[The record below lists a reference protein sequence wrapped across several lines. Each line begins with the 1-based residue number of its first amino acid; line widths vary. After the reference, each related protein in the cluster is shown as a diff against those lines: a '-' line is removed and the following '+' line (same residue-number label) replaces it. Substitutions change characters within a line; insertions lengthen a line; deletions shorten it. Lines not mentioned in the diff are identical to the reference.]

1 MYGRIGRVFFF
12 LCNVLIKD
20 NDNLIT
26 YFEINMDNKNE
37 GKERCKYKGKREM
50 LYLMVRHIHMG
61 CERSEIAEKLTKHD
75 GFWFFFLQCPL
86 PPYLYEPQK
95 SIFVLFKS
103 YKILPFA
110 TPWTFVLATHL
121 RLKTVLQLLLHMS
134 WLFVHKIEDNFLE
147 ILSPR
152 FVEVLFNSFIIDIS
166 FRKQSKMALLKLS
179 VKLMDFKTIVIFPMG
194 IYYYV
199 IF

>member
-1 MYGRIGRVFFF
+1 MLIWTKKGNAFFDDTSYSHGLWKKWDCRKINKTRRF
-12 LCNVLIKD
+12 WGCFPCNVR
-20 NDNLIT
+20 
-26 YFEINMDNKNE
+26 Y
-37 GKERCKYKGKREM
+37 Y
-50 LYLMVRHIHMG
+50 HICMN
-61 CERSEIAEKLTKHD
+61 
-75 GFWFFFLQCPL
+75 
-86 PPYLYEPQK
+86 PQK

-103 YKILPFA
+103 FKFLPFA

-152 FVEVLFNSFIIDIS
+152 FVEVLSNSFIIDIS

>member
-1 MYGRIGRVFFF
+1 MKAKKDV
-12 LCNVLIKD
+12 NIK
-20 NDNLIT
+20 
-26 YFEINMDNKNE
+26 E
-37 GKERCKYKGKREM
+37 KGKCFIWWFVIFTWAVKDAR
-50 LYLMVRHIHMG
+50 LQKNLG
-61 CERSEIAEKLTKHD
+61 
-75 GFWFFFLQCPL
+75 FFFLQCPL

-152 FVEVLFNSFIIDIS
+152 FVDVLFNSFIIDIS

-194 IYYYV
+194 LRYLLNSFFFFDYTKSSWLTNLKMHV
-199 IF
+199 FFRH